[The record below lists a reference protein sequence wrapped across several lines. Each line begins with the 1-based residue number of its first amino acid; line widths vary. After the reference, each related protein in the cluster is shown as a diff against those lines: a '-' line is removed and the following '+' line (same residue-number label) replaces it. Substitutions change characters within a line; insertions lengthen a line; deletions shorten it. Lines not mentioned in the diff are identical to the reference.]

1 MKVMIDETEW
11 YPVFELDDDLEY
23 GWGKPIEV
31 SDQFFK
37 EYKQLMDRFDS
48 LQTDLK
54 KLYYGRS

>member
-11 YPVFELDDDLEY
+11 FPVLELDDDLED

-48 LQTDLK
+48 LQMDLR